1 MSGHCR
7 SSSGVEQLTRNEQVR
22 GSNPLSGSNMNRNE
36 DVDAWFAASEHPQLA
51 LMREIRDVFLSDERI
66 TETIKWKTP
75 TFMYKGNLA
84 SINPQAKQF
93 VSLLFHTGARIPGH
107 HPRLSGGGET
117 ARYMQ
122 IEDSADLVTARPAL
136 LAIINA
142 WCDLKDA

>member
-1 MSGHCR
+1 
-7 SSSGVEQLTRNEQVR
+7 
-22 GSNPLSGSNMNRNE
+22 MNRNE

-51 LMREIRDVFLSDERI
+51 LMGEIREVFLSDERI
-66 TETIKWKTP
+66 AEAVKWKTP

-93 VSLLFHTGARIPGH
+93 VSLLFHTGAKIPGDH
-107 HPRLSGGGET
+107 RRLSGGGET

-122 IEDSADLVTARPAL
+122 IKDSADLEAARPDL
-136 LAIINA
+136 LAIIAA